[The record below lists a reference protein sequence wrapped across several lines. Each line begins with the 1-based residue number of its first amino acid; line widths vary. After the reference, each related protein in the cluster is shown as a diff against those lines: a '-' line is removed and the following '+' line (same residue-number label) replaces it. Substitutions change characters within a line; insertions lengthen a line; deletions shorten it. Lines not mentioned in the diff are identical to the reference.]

1 MYPSPK
7 NLLTDYAPRTETEG
21 TTLGGWF
28 DLDDWVGPQR
38 PSKRP
43 DIAKIEGIL
52 ANSGDYS
59 LERTQGPTGYWGLS
73 LDDGI
78 RKYQKR
84 NGLKVDG
91 TLRPGGPTIRHMQE
105 NFATLLDGHTPPT
118 PEDIDAH
125 HEVVGDDNPGTIA
138 WRKPPVDFTQVPDL
152 PEIDQEA
159 DASNARLARGM
170 LKTGDIDSYAQ
181 LMRDAIEQGGKNGLA
196 EVADLAAKLDE
207 ASPGL
212 GGRFGRAIYDGMT
225 KAQQDRLELEA
236 EGGQPPGT
244 VQVAGG
250 NWRFFD
256 GIMSRMLP
264 NKNRA
269 QIPEQCIAPPYRP
282 DPKDGLIL
290 GPPAANDENKPIPP
304 SAPSPIDSPNHTGGS
319 IEQPEASDYIET
331 FPASREERKK
341 KFVDDLAG
349 ELAPIIF
356 EHRSDIFYGED
367 GGEKREDKRAGKL
380 ATESNNIGAEIIR
393 ELIDESD
400 CAELIDHDGGGSED
414 GKYKKYLK
422 EKIIK
427 ALGGDRRADL
437 TATLNFK
444 KTGIESRM
452 HINTATMDALGNP
465 IPREADAVA
474 AMAATEGSDRVG
486 LFRKLRAGEDRE
498 AYKKE
503 FKSVISEKL
512 QPVFRDCQKFLDGF
526 K

>member
-225 KAQQDRLELEA
+225 KAQQDRIELKA
-236 EGGQPPGT
+236 QSGQPPGT
-244 VQVAGG
+244 VQVAAVRDPRDTRPPRMFEMDGG
-250 NWRFFD
+250 ISHPFF
-256 GIMSRMLP
+256 GGGGGGGSGGLRGPGRIGPLLP
-264 NKNRA
+264 V
-269 QIPEQCIAPPYRP
+269 
-282 DPKDGLIL
+282 
-290 GPPAANDENKPIPP
+290 PADNENKPTVPP
-304 SAPSPIDSPNHTGGS
+304 ASAPVDVPNHTGHPVDL
-319 IEQPEASDYIET
+319 PEMPNALVNDPPELDEET
-331 FPASREERKK
+331 DALVNEI
-341 KFVDDLAG
+341 VDEVL
-349 ELAPIIF
+349 PNIF
-356 EHRSDIFYGED
+356 HATEYN
-367 GGEKREDKRAGKL
+367 DKRGNYWTIK
-380 ATESNNIGAEIIR
+380 SNTIGAKLIKKIIAG
-393 ELIDESD
+393 SD
-400 CAELIDHDGGGSED
+400 CPNLIKHSHGASEN
-414 GKYKKYLK
+414 GKRKKYLK
-422 EKIIK
+422 EQVIKIFNGFK
-427 ALGGDRRADL
+427 KKRLPDL
-437 TATLNFK
+437 SATLDPE
-444 KTGIESRM
+444 TGIINSQM
-452 HINTATMDALGNP
+452 HMNTVTTDALGNP
-465 IPREADAVA
+465 TPQEAEA
-474 AMAATEGSDRVG
+474 AQDLRGEVG
-486 LFRKLRAGEDRE
+486 DERFGIFRKLREGDDEE
-498 AYKKE
+498 AYEKE
-503 FKSVISEKL
+503 FEEVLREKMEPVL
-512 QPVFRDCQKFLDGF
+512 QDCRKYMGKKD
-526 K
+526 